1 MYLLIEH
8 NGTEENTKLASKLRD
23 IAEDDFGATCEYA
36 IGNLSGITLYDD
48 DQDELINFS
57 GPRSDDDLR
66 YILHF
71 VMKEEDEDGI

>member
-36 IGNLSGITLYDD
+36 IEIYQASLYMMM
-48 DQDELINFS
+48 IRMS
-57 GPRSDDDLR
+57 
-66 YILHF
+66 
-71 VMKEEDEDGI
+71 